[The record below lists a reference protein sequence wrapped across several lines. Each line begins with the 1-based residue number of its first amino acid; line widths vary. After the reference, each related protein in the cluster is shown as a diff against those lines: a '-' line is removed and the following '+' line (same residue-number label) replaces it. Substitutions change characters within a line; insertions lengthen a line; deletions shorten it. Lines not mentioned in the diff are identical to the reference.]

1 MYGTLILTLLASTS
15 ITAMAQAL
23 PPLAIDSGRV
33 AVFGLSSGGYMA
45 QQLHIAHGSRFAGA
59 AMVAGGPFGCAR
71 GDLGTALKQCMNPT
85 EADLPD
91 LAALAARIRERAA
104 AGELDGPEALAGDRV
119 YVFHGTLDQTV
130 GKAITRAS
138 AELYAALE
146 VAVELHTDFD
156 SVVAHTMP
164 TLGEGSCEQSQSPW
178 VSPCEIDLAGAAM
191 RHLYALDGDARATPD
206 GTVHEFS
213 QRESLGG
220 TLPPGLAE
228 AGYYYVPAA
237 CAQGGCGL
245 LLALHGCQQSAVLV
259 GSAFVEGSG
268 LRRWADLARV
278 VVLYPQTA
286 PSMIPLNPKACWDW
300 WGYSGKDYDGRD
312 GAQVQA
318 LMRLVDA
325 LAEPLP

>member
-1 MYGTLILTLLASTS
+1 MRAMAVAALTLAAAPTLA
-15 ITAMAQAL
+15 AEAL
-23 PPLAIDSGRV
+23 PPLAIDSERV
-33 AVFGLSSGGYMA
+33 AVFGLSSGAYMA

-59 AMVAGGPFGCAR
+59 AMVAGGPFGCAQ
-71 GDLGTALKQCMNPT
+71 GDLGTALKQCMNPA

-104 AGELDGPEALAGDRV
+104 AGELDNPDALAGDRV
-119 YVFHGTLDQTV
+119 YVFHGTLDQMV
-130 GKAITRAS
+130 GAAITRAS
-138 AELYAALE
+138 ADLYAALE
-146 VAVELHTDFD
+146 VSIDLHTDFD

-164 TLGEGSCEQSQSPW
+164 TLGEGSCERSQSPW
-178 VSPCEIDLAGAAM
+178 VSPCGLDLAGAAM
-191 RHLYALDGDARATPD
+191 RHLFALDGEAKATPE

-213 QRESLGG
+213 QRDSLDG

-228 AGYYYVPAA
+228 TGWYYVPQG

-245 LLALHGCQQSAVLV
+245 LLALHGCQQSASLV

-268 LRRWADLARV
+268 LRRWADLASV

-300 WGYSGKDYDGRD
+300 WGYSGKDYDGRN

-318 LMRLVDA
+318 LMRFVDA
-325 LAEPLP
+325 LHEPLR